1 MKLYIE
7 EMLISSPA
15 KLKDDKHIYIYIYIC
30 LLLHMSRS
38 LYMQCF
44 LLDGKLVTGVHL
56 GYD

>member
-15 KLKDDKHIYIYIYIC
+15 KLKDDKHTYIYIYS